1 MVGLMLGMLLA
12 MLDNLIVSTALPTI
26 VGDLG
31 GLAHLSWVV
40 TAYALA
46 MAAATPVW
54 GKLGDLYDR
63 KAMFMAAIV
72 VFLCGSAL
80 AGLSHNMAQ
89 LIGFRAVQGLGAG
102 GLAVGAM
109 AIIGE
114 LVPPRERG
122 RYQAL
127 IGAMMPLAFIGGPL
141 LGGLLTDHLSWRWAF
156 YVNLPL
162 GAAALLVTATSTRLP
177 SRPRHAN
184 HATIDYLGAALLTLG
199 IVALTLLA
207 SWGGNQYPWG
217 SWQII
222 TLAVASVGFL
232 VAFVVTEHRA
242 TEPILPPRLFRNRN
256 FTVSQVLSFLVG
268 AAMFGA
274 INFLPQYLQYVQGAS
289 STASGLLLLP
299 LMFGMLIVLLATG
312 QITTKTGHYRSFP
325 ILGGAVMTIGMLV
338 LLTLGADTSTIAA
351 SALTAIVGFGMG
363 FLLQNTLLIT
373 QNSVALRDLGAASG
387 SVTLFRTIGGSL
399 GVAVLGSIYT
409 SRLQDTLSARL
420 GASGH
425 ALLAGGAQLPPS
437 VLQRLPASVRDAFQA
452 AVVSGLH
459 GVLLGGAAVALAT
472 FLIAW
477 LVRAVPLRGQGQ
489 QPATPVPA
497 PASAPATLH
506 RPAGPAPSSLPAR

>member
-1 MVGLMLGMLLA
+1 MYRHR
-12 MLDNLIVSTALPTI
+12 ISRR
-26 VGDLG
+26 
-31 GLAHLSWVV
+31 
-40 TAYALA
+40 
-46 MAAATPVW
+46 VW
-54 GKLGDLYDR
+54 GVRGW
-63 KAMFMAAIV
+63 
-72 VFLCGSAL
+72 SW
-80 AGLSHNMAQ
+80 AQ
-89 LIGFRAVQGLGAG
+89 VMI
-102 GLAVGAM
+102 
-109 AIIGE
+109 
-114 LVPPRERG
+114 
-122 RYQAL
+122 
-127 IGAMMPLAFIGGPL
+127 
-141 LGGLLTDHLSWRWAF
+141 
-156 YVNLPL
+156 
-162 GAAALLVTATSTRLP
+162 
-177 SRPRHAN
+177 
-184 HATIDYLGAALLTLG
+184 
-199 IVALTLLA
+199 
-207 SWGGNQYPWG
+207 
-217 SWQII
+217 
-222 TLAVASVGFL
+222 
-232 VAFVVTEHRA
+232 
-242 TEPILPPRLFRNRN
+242 
-256 FTVSQVLSFLVG
+256 
-268 AAMFGA
+268 
-274 INFLPQYLQYVQGAS
+274 S

-338 LLTLGADTSTIAA
+338 LLTLGADTSTIAS

-373 QNSVALRDLGAASG
+373 QNSAALRDLGAASG

-437 VLQRLPASVRDAFQA
+437 VLQRLPASV
-452 AVVSGLH
+452 VSGLH

-497 PASAPATLH
+497 PASAPTTLH